1 VSERIENVLFG
12 AMAASRYGKAPINEQ
27 QESRMARIIV
37 MTDQTT
43 DTESKVLMDEHLLPV
58 HLETEPG
65 ASQFVE
71 RVAWAINDA
80 EAAERR

>member
-1 VSERIENVLFG
+1 
-12 AMAASRYGKAPINEQ
+12 
-27 QESRMARIIV
+27 MARIIV
-37 MTDQTT
+37 KTDQTA
-43 DTESKVLMDEHLLPV
+43 DTESKVLMDEYLVPV

-71 RVAWAINDA
+71 RVAWAISDA

>member
-1 VSERIENVLFG
+1 
-12 AMAASRYGKAPINEQ
+12 MAAARHGKAPINEQ
-27 QESRMARIIV
+27 QENPMARIIV
-37 MTDQTT
+37 KTDQTA
-43 DTESKVLMDEHLLPV
+43 DTESKVLMDEYLVPV

-71 RVAWAINDA
+71 RVAWAISDA